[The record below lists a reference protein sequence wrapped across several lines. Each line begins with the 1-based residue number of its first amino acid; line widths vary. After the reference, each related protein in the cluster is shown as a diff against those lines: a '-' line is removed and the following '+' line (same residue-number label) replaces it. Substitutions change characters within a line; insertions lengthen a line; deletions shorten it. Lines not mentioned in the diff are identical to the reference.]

1 MSQAEVYKQ
10 FQSFLVRVSA
20 HFTTGN
26 ASYEE
31 KTMGLVGGKV
41 DWLCQ

>member
-26 ASYEE
+26 ASYEG

>member
-10 FQSFLVRVSA
+10 FQSF

-26 ASYEE
+26 ASYEG

-41 DWLCQ
+41 DCLRQ